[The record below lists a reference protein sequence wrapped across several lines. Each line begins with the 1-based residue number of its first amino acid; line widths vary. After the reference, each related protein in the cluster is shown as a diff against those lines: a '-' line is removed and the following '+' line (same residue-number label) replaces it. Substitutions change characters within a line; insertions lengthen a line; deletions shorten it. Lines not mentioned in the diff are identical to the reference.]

1 MVLAMVAAEPR
12 DVGGVARE
20 LGRRELGD
28 EQPAH
33 QAATITVSRLR
44 RAGLIYEG
52 AARVLRI
59 TARGRREL
67 SLQRALA
74 GLG

>member
-1 MVLAMVAAEPR
+1 
-12 DVGGVARE
+12 VGRVARE
-20 LGRRELGD
+20 PARRGLGN

-33 QAATITVSRLR
+33 HAATVTVSPLR

-52 AARVLRI
+52 GARVLRI

-74 GLG
+74 GLS